1 MKKIL
6 IATDNKFWLESFGS
20 QKRISSLCRF
30 ILKKNYR
37 ILLFFVGLMDSDDMA
52 MLKSNYKNM
61 EVYRMQRKAVK
72 KASETK
78 LDKFRK
84 RLQRIHQ
91 KAIDIKVMIYPEP
104 FFSKKPKQLE
114 TKKSNKL
121 DLIKSK
127 ERTLS
132 DFHSLEHKEGFR
144 KFCYEKKIDIILVE
158 YIRLS
163 YLVKDSIESIADDT
177 IKLIDTHDVMHERC
191 QSFHKHREIHWINIT
206 KDEET
211 EALKLFDVII
221 AIQSNDAEKFREM
234 LPEKQIIVAGFPSHV
249 VSPEI
254 SSKIP
259 ITIAYIASHDPA
271 NKHAIEYFF
280 EKVWLALKDRFND
293 KVEFNIYGKVCEFF
307 ESSIELPGVSLMGF
321 RENLEEIYREADI
334 VINPVLFGGGL
345 KIKNVEA
352 LCYSKPLV
360 TTSAGT
366 NGLEEGINKAFL
378 VCDSAESMIKDISL
392 IIENPEKR
400 TALANA
406 AYEFSKRNF
415 GEDKIYRELL
425 DTINV

>member
-1 MKKIL
+1 
-6 IATDNKFWLESFGS
+6 
-20 QKRISSLCRF
+20 
-30 ILKKNYR
+30 
-37 ILLFFVGLMDSDDMA
+37 
-52 MLKSNYKNM
+52 
-61 EVYRMQRKAVK
+61 MQRKAVK

-400 TALANA
+400 TELANA